1 MTTTT
6 RLLPR
11 QFADLE
17 PFAQQWGAIEDSAA
31 RFRQRL
37 NNTHEHNR
45 AFYDAMA
52 PRLEEVYAHLDQFA
66 FDQPLPAPE
75 QALYLTSL
83 GLAEVS
89 MDVELFRGPFP
100 FVPKDYD
107 IRIDWIG

>member
-1 MTTTT
+1 MTATTP
-6 RLLPR
+6 LLPP
-11 QFADLE
+11 QFSDLE
-17 PFAQQWGAIEDSAA
+17 PFAQLWGKIDDSAA
-31 RFRQRL
+31 RFTQRL
-37 NNTHEHNR
+37 NSAHEYNR

-52 PRLEEVYAHLDQFA
+52 PRLEEIYAHIDQFD
-66 FDQPLPAPE
+66 FNQPLPAPE

-100 FVPKDYD
+100 FVPKDYA